1 MDGCLSGIEQWKKI
15 RTRNRSESQ
24 YGQRWCVVLRYKI
37 SKSVNQSR
45 IMHTNISR
53 QRERMEM
60 VVEIE
65 GEGKTKVLIKDKK
78 TGNEMYKRKYL

>member
-45 IMHTNISR
+45 IMHTNISSKR
-53 QRERMEM
+53 GWKWWLKLKEK
-60 VVEIE
+60 
-65 GEGKTKVLIKDKK
+65 GKLKV
-78 TGNEMYKRKYL
+78 